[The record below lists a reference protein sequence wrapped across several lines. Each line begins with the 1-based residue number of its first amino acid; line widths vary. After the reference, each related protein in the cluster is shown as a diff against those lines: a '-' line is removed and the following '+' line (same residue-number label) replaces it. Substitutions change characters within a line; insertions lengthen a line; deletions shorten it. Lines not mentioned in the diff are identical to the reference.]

1 MNLATRE
8 DLELWKNELLQEV
21 KDLIKGEIPQ
31 PKKWVKS
38 NEAREMLGCSPG
50 TLQNLRQN
58 GTIEFT
64 KIGGTLYYSMDSIN
78 ETLENNKVN
87 AA

>member
-8 DLELWKNELLQEV
+8 DLELWKRELIEEV
-21 KDLIKGEIPQ
+21 KDLINGEIPQ

-38 NEAREMLGCSPG
+38 NEVKGILDCSSG
-50 TLQNLRQN
+50 TLQNLRLN

-64 KIGGTLYYSMDSIN
+64 KIGGTLYYSMESIN
-78 ETLENNKVN
+78 ETLESNKVN

>member
-8 DLELWKNELLQEV
+8 DIKLWKKEMINEL
-21 KDLIKGEIPQ
+21 KYLINGGVLQ
-31 PKKWVKS
+31 PKKWIKS
-38 NEAREMLGCSPG
+38 NEVKKILACSSG
-50 TLQNLRQN
+50 TLQNLRLN

-64 KIGGTLYYSMDSIN
+64 KIGGTLYYSADSIN
-78 ETLENNKVN
+78 ETLENNKIN